1 MNDMSYGLREE
12 VISKINNVFA
22 RFKKVESAIL
32 YGSRAKGTFH
42 NGSDIDLA
50 LTGQGLALQ
59 DLLEIKVELEALNM
73 PYEIDV
79 FILEQVSNQEL
90 AQHIERVGIVFYE
103 RRCV

>member
-1 MNDMSYGLREE
+1 MSYGLREE

-22 RFKKVESAIL
+22 RFEKVESAIL

-59 DLLEIKVELEALNM
+59 DLLEIKVELEELNM

-79 FILEQVSNQEL
+79 CILEQVSNQEL
-90 AQHIERVGIVFYE
+90 VKHIERVGLKD
-103 RRCV
+103 C